1 MRTGSPSAKQILWHA
16 ILGAAVCF
24 VGFWLADIAGILAPS
39 LSHASAEKWMLMAVA
54 CGYCSV
60 GAALDRLGFSYIRIL
75 IFCAA
80 GLANVSYWPLAN
92 IPSVAL
98 DVASGVNRTCAFAL
112 QMSLLTKG
120 GHYVR

>member
-1 MRTGSPSAKQILWHA
+1 MCQTGSDPKTAPCIVMTLNELVDQTLEFMRSGSPGAKQILWHA

-60 GAALDRLGFSYIRIL
+60 GAALT
-75 IFCAA
+75 
-80 GLANVSYWPLAN
+80 GLV
-92 IPSVAL
+92 
-98 DVASGVNRTCAFAL
+98 F
-112 QMSLLTKG
+112 LTSE
-120 GHYVR
+120 Y

>member
-60 GAALDRLGFSYIRIL
+60 GAAL
-75 IFCAA
+75 A
-80 GLANVSYWPLAN
+80 GLV
-92 IPSVAL
+92 
-98 DVASGVNRTCAFAL
+98 F
-112 QMSLLTKG
+112 LTSE
-120 GHYVR
+120 Y